1 MWPIAD
7 NKFLIDDTVTVVVQ
21 VNGKLRGTIYVKLG
35 ADQSLVE
42 EAAMSLETVSNAL
55 AGKAV
60 KKVIYVKDKIIN
72 FIC

>member
-35 ADQSLVE
+35 VARK
-42 EAAMSLETVSNAL
+42 
-55 AGKAV
+55 GC
-60 KKVIYVKDKIIN
+60 Y
-72 FIC
+72 